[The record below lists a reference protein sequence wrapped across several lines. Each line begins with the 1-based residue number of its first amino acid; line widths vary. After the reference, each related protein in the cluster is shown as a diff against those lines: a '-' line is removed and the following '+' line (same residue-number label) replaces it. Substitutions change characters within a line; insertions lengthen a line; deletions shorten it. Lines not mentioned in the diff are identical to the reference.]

1 MANVD
6 LRPMTPQDLD
16 AVLALQASGYPPALH
31 DSADAFL
38 SRMALAPDLNLV
50 AYQGDG
56 LAGYLVSHPW
66 NAGAPP
72 PVDATL
78 ERPDI
83 AACWYVHDL
92 SVADSA
98 RGLGL
103 GLRLLRQGRD
113 RAMALGLRRSEL
125 VAVEGAGEFW
135 RRLGWTTPS
144 PISRDLTA
152 KVASYGP
159 AAAFMTLDD
168 LSKL

>member
-1 MANVD
+1 MAPVD

-16 AVLALQASGYPPALH
+16 AVLALQANGYPPALH

-50 AYQGDG
+50 AYLGDG

-66 NAGAPP
+66 DAGAPP
-72 PVDATL
+72 PVDARLTP
-78 ERPDI
+78 PDL

-135 RRLGWTTPS
+135 RRLGWIPPS
-144 PISRDLTA
+144 PISQDLAA

-168 LSKL
+168 LSRL